1 MFIDF
6 LNIFIININR
16 QKTTWKKSKID
27 TTLNKK
33 KYKNLENN
41 NLTLFQ
47 KVLKLFVREK
57 TPTR

>member
-1 MFIDF
+1 MFIDI
-6 LNIFIININR
+6 LHIFIIIINR
-16 QKTTWKKSKID
+16 EKTTYKKSKID
-27 TTLNKK
+27 TSESKK